1 MNYLLDT
8 CGFLWLVNGSE
19 DLSPRAREA
28 INSPTATLYRS
39 VLTAA
44 EISIK
49 AGKGR
54 IQLLSSVESW
64 IPDAVR
70 LHHLTLLPLEL
81 GPAAA
86 AGTFPW
92 IHSDPFDR
100 ILVAT
105 ALLHSLPIITADE
118 TIAKY
123 PGIRTLW

>member
-8 CGFLWLVNGSE
+8 CALLWLVNG
-19 DLSPRAREA
+19 DARLSPRARQA
-28 INSPTATLYRS
+28 IADPQATIFLS

-44 EISIK
+44 ELAIK

-54 IQLLSSVESW
+54 IQLPHPVEPW
-64 IPDAVR
+64 IRDAVR
-70 LHHLTLLPLEL
+70 LHHLTLLPLDL

-86 AGTFPW
+86 AGTLPW

-105 ALLHSLPIITADE
+105 ARQLSLTIITSDE
-118 TIAKY
+118 AIPKY
-123 PGIRTLW
+123 PGVETLW

>member
-8 CGFLWLVNGSE
+8 CAFLWLVNGSE

-28 INSPTATLYRS
+28 IDAPTATLYLS

-44 EISIK
+44 ELSIK

-54 IQLLSSVESW
+54 IQLPSPVESW
-64 IPDAVR
+64 IRDAVR

-81 GPAAA
+81 GPAAT
-86 AGTFPW
+86 AGTLPW

>member
-8 CGFLWLVNGSE
+8 CAFLWLVNGRE

-28 INSPTATLYRS
+28 LASPTATVYLS
-39 VLTAA
+39 LLTAA
-44 EISIK
+44 ELSIK

-54 IQLLSSVESW
+54 IQLPSPVETW
-64 IPDAVR
+64 IHDAIR
-70 LHHLTLLPLEL
+70 LHDLTLLPLEL
-81 GPAAA
+81 GPAAT
-86 AGTFPW
+86 AGTLPW

-105 ALLHSLPIITADE
+105 ARLHSLAIITADE